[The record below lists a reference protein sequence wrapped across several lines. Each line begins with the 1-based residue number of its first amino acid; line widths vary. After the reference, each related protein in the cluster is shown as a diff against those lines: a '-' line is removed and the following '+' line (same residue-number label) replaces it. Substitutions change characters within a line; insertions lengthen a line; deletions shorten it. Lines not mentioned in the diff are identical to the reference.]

1 MLTTG
6 QNRSQIGYLFKG
18 FSVPVSGA
26 NPDALIFSL
35 GDQMYKYQIYAKFE
49 NNEEKIIMTFFD
61 DQYDNPME
69 EARTY
74 IQNNTAR
81 FVSARIEKSIVPML

>member
-1 MLTTG
+1 
-6 QNRSQIGYLFKG
+6 
-18 FSVPVSGA
+18 
-26 NPDALIFSL
+26 
-35 GDQMYKYQIYAKFE
+35 MYQYQIYAKFE
-49 NNEEKIIMTFFD
+49 NNQEKIIMTFFD

-74 IQNNTAR
+74 IQNNRAR

>member
-1 MLTTG
+1 
-6 QNRSQIGYLFKG
+6 
-18 FSVPVSGA
+18 
-26 NPDALIFSL
+26 
-35 GDQMYKYQIYAKFE
+35 MYKYQIYAKFE

-74 IQNNTAR
+74 IQNNRAR